1 MFPCVPQLA
10 VDLCL
15 KGCMMDLSQIRA
27 GTGNRNIKFKTCK
40 AKATRREML
49 KLTHKAGGNCRVRQF
64 FSVGSSLGAAAFTS
78 KES

>member
-1 MFPCVPQLA
+1 
-10 VDLCL
+10 
-15 KGCMMDLSQIRA
+15 MMDLTQIRA
-27 GTGNRNIKFKTCK
+27 VTICRNIQFKTCK